1 MGTGRRRT
9 RRRRTAVV
17 RLNRITLANFRQHA
31 DTRIDFDAGLTGI
44 IGPNGS
50 GKTTILE
57 ALAWGIYGT
66 PAARGTRESIRFTRA
81 APRATVRVELDFE
94 LAGHRYRVV
103 RGLTNAE
110 LYLDGAATPIANSI
124 SGVTDILTRKIG
136 MTREEFFN
144 TYFTGQKDLSVMAAM
159 KPVERAQFLSHVLGY
174 ERLREAQKLA
184 RTHLTELRS
193 QILGIQQGMPD
204 AEVVGRQLDDARR
217 RHAATG
223 LAARAAREA
232 RERAQTAMD
241 RVRPRWELVQRER
254 EALQA
259 LVAELRGAEGEE
271 AGLARDAERLAREL
285 GGIAQAKAER
295 DALAIELLPYAALH
309 AEFQHLEALAR
320 EDGRRQSLVASR
332 ALLEDELGK
341 LRERQAKIETA
352 PRLEEEATI
361 ALQERRTALEELDG
375 RVEARRTEWV
385 RDRQEAETKRQSLRD
400 QYAELKQQRD
410 RLAAAGEDGA
420 CPTCARPLKG
430 TMRMVLELLDGQLE
444 TVLVD
449 GNYYKGR
456 MEQLLEMPADLRELD
471 ESRHVVAD
479 DVKAL
484 ERRVFK
490 VQHAVQELAQLGGEI
505 AAKGDRIAS
514 LASELET
521 IPSGYDGARHALVR
535 RELDRLMPLDARA
548 TRLGA
553 QIEREP
559 ALLRERAQLRD
570 AEAALRAR
578 VSELR
583 ARHAALSISEH
594 QFAAMRDEHARAAD
608 ALRAAELAAA
618 TAESEL
624 ASAELVEAQARH
636 AAAELEERQRLLGQL
651 AVRKRLHDE
660 LDRAYNDLRN
670 DLNFQL
676 RPELSELASAF
687 LNDLT
692 ASRYTELELDDNYN
706 VVVLED
712 AVPKPVISGGEEDL
726 ANLVLRLAISQ
737 MIAERSG
744 QPFSLLVL
752 DEIFGSLD
760 DAHRASVLELLRGLH
775 DRFEQV
781 ILITHVESVRDMLDQ
796 VVTVRYDAA
805 TGASVVRRDDRRAM
819 DGADITAPELAAA
832 GAAG

>member
-1 MGTGRRRT
+1 M
-9 RRRRTAVV
+9 
-17 RLNRITLANFRQHA
+17 RLNRIALSNFRQHA

-57 ALAWGIYGT
+57 ALAWAIYGNT
-66 PAARGTRESIRFTRA
+66 AARGTRESIRFNRA
-81 APRATVRVELDFE
+81 AARATVRVELDFE

-124 SGVTDILTRKIG
+124 SGVTDILTRKLG

-159 KPVERAQFLSHVLGY
+159 KPAERAQFLSHVLGY
-174 ERLREAQKLA
+174 ERLRDAQKIL
-184 RTHLTELRS
+184 RGHLTELRS
-193 QILGIQQGMPD
+193 QITGIQQGMPD
-204 AEVVGRQLDDARR
+204 AELVGKQLEDARGR
-217 RHAATG
+217 
-223 LAARAAREA
+223 LASTARATQSARDA
-232 RERAQTAMD
+232 RARAQAVLD
-241 RVRPRWELVQRER
+241 RVRPKWELVQRER

-259 LVAELRGAEGEE
+259 LLAELRVAEGEE
-271 AGLARDAERLAREL
+271 AGLARDADRLAREL
-285 GGIAQAKAER
+285 GGIAAAKAER
-295 DALAIELLPYAALH
+295 DALAAELIPYAALH
-309 AEFQHLEALAR
+309 AEFQHLEVLAR

-332 ALLEDELGK
+332 ALLEDELAK
-341 LRERQAKIETA
+341 LHERRARLDTA
-352 PRLEEEATI
+352 PRLEEEAT
-361 ALQERRTALEELDG
+361 AQLHERRASLEELDG
-375 RVEARRTEWV
+375 KVEARRTEWV
-385 RDRQEAETKRQSLRD
+385 RDRQEAETKRQALRE

-430 TMRMVLELLDGQLE
+430 TIRTVLELLDGQLE

-471 ESRHVVAD
+471 ERRHVVAE

-484 ERRVFK
+484 ERRLFK
-490 VQHAVQELAQLGGEI
+490 VQHAVQELAQLGGEV
-505 AAKGDRIAS
+505 AAKGDRVAA
-514 LASELET
+514 LRSELET
-521 IPSGYDGARHALVR
+521 IPAGYDAARHDLVR
-535 RELDRLMPLDARA
+535 RELDRLMPLDAKA

-559 ALLRERAQLRD
+559 ALLRERAQLHD

-578 VSELR
+578 ITDLR
-583 ARHAALSISEH
+583 ARRAALSVSE
-594 QFAAMRDEHARAAD
+594 QQYAALRDEHAKASDEMHAAD
-608 ALRAAELAAA
+608 LAAA

-624 ASAELVEAQARH
+624 ASAELAEAQARH
-636 AAAELEERQRLLGQL
+636 AAAELAERQRLLGEL
-651 AVRKRLHDE
+651 TVRKRLHEE
-660 LDRAYNDLRN
+660 LDRAYTDLRN

-676 RPELSELASAF
+676 RPELSELASGF
-687 LNDLT
+687 LIDLT
-692 ASRYTELELDDNYN
+692 AGRYTELELDDAYN

-760 DAHRASVLELLRGLH
+760 DTHRASVLELLRGLH

-781 ILITHVESVRDMLDQ
+781 ILITHIESVRDMLDQ

-805 TGASVVRRDDRRAM
+805 TGASVVKREDQQALDVRDLK
-819 DGADITAPELAAA
+819 APELAAA
-832 GAAG
+832 GAAD

>member
-1 MGTGRRRT
+1 VGGGRRRTGRRRA
-9 RRRRTAVV
+9 AVV

-31 DTRIDFDAGLTGI
+31 DTRVDFDAGLTGI

-57 ALAWGIYGT
+57 ALAWAIYGT

-159 KPVERAQFLSHVLGY
+159 KPAERAQFLSHVLGY
-174 ERLREAQKLA
+174 ERLRDAQKIA

-217 RHAATG
+217 RLASTAQ
-223 LAARAAREA
+223 AARAARDA
-232 RERAQTAMD
+232 RERAQAAME

-295 DALAIELLPYAALH
+295 DALAVELLPYASLH
-309 AEFQHLEALAR
+309 AEFQHLEVLAR
-320 EDGRRQSLVASR
+320 EDGRRQSLTASR

-341 LRERQAKIETA
+341 LLERRAKIETA

-361 ALQERRTALEELDG
+361 ALREKRTALEEVDG

-385 RDRQEAETKRQSLRD
+385 RDRQEAETKRQALRD

-430 TMRMVLELLDGQLE
+430 TLRTVLELLDGQLE

-449 GNYYKGR
+449 GNYFKGR
-456 MEQLLEMPADLRELD
+456 MEQLLEMPADLREMD
-471 ESRHVVAD
+471 EARRALTD
-479 DVKAL
+479 EVKAL

-505 AAKGDRIAS
+505 AAKADRIAS
-514 LASELET
+514 LASELDT
-521 IPSGYDGARHALVR
+521 IPAGYDGARHDRVR
-535 RELDRLMPLDARA
+535 RELDRLMPLDAKA

-559 ALLRERAQLRD
+559 ALLRERAQLHD
-570 AEAALRAR
+570 A
-578 VSELR
+578 
-583 ARHAALSISEH
+583 
-594 QFAAMRDEHARAAD
+594 
-608 ALRAAELAAA
+608 
-618 TAESEL
+618 
-624 ASAELVEAQARH
+624 
-636 AAAELEERQRLLGQL
+636 
-651 AVRKRLHDE
+651 
-660 LDRAYNDLRN
+660 
-670 DLNFQL
+670 
-676 RPELSELASAF
+676 
-687 LNDLT
+687 
-692 ASRYTELELDDNYN
+692 
-706 VVVLED
+706 
-712 AVPKPVISGGEEDL
+712 
-726 ANLVLRLAISQ
+726 
-737 MIAERSG
+737 
-744 QPFSLLVL
+744 
-752 DEIFGSLD
+752 
-760 DAHRASVLELLRGLH
+760 
-775 DRFEQV
+775 
-781 ILITHVESVRDMLDQ
+781 
-796 VVTVRYDAA
+796 
-805 TGASVVRRDDRRAM
+805 
-819 DGADITAPELAAA
+819 
-832 GAAG
+832 